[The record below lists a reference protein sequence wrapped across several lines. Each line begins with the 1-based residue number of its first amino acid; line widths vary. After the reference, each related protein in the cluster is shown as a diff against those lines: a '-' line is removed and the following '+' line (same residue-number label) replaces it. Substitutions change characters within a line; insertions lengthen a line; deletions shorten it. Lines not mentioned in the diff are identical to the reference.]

1 MAGLHRILYLHSSD
15 ELYGA
20 DRSLL
25 QLVTGLDRSRYTP
38 LVILPD
44 DLPYAGDLRR
54 ALSAEGVEVRLAD
67 LGILRRKYLTPFGLL
82 RSAVR
87 LFFAVIMLIGLIRR
101 ERISIV
107 HSNTTAVIAG
117 APAAVLTGTPHIWHV
132 REMVSSPRLLR
143 RLTAFLTAHAA
154 TQVIAVSGPVRDHL
168 IAGNRRNARHT
179 LVVHNGVKLERFA
192 GAAGSGAAVRRAW
205 QVAADQPL
213 IGMIGRVSR
222 WKGQHF
228 LLDAIEQVAAVRPAA
243 RFALVGSPAPGHE
256 AVMQE
261 LRSRVAAAGLADR
274 VIINEYRSDV
284 AAVLDAFDV
293 FVLPSIEPDPLPNV
307 VLEAMAVQRPVI
319 AAAHGGSLEMVEAGV
334 SGLLVP
340 PGDIA
345 ALTAAILQLIDQPA
359 LRQQFGTAGRAR
371 VEALFALPG
380 RLAWWNTFYGKFVR

>member
-1 MAGLHRILYLHSSD
+1 MAVPHRILYLHSSD

-25 QLVTGLDRSRYTP
+25 QLVTGIDRTRYTP

-44 DLPYAGDLRR
+44 DLPYDGELRR
-54 ALSAEGVEVRLAD
+54 ALAAENIDVRLAD

-87 LFFAVIMLIGLIRR
+87 LLIAVIMLVRLIRR
-101 ERISIV
+101 EQISLI

-117 APAAVLTGTPHIWHV
+117 APAALLTGTPHIWHV
-132 REMVSSPRLLR
+132 REMVARPRLLR
-143 RLTAFLTAHAA
+143 RLTAFLTAYAA
-154 TQVIAVSGPVRDHL
+154 TQVIAVSGPVREHL

-192 GAAGSGAAVRRAW
+192 AAAGSGAAVRAEW
-205 QVAADQPL
+205 QIAADQPL

-222 WKGQHF
+222 WKGQLF
-228 LLDAIEQVAAVRPAA
+228 LLAAVERVAALRPQA
-243 RFALVGSPAPGHE
+243 RFAFVGSPAPGHE

-261 LRSRVAAAGLADR
+261 LTARVAAAGLNDR
-274 VIINEYRSDV
+274 VIISEYRSDV
-284 AAVLDAFDV
+284 AALLDAFDL

-319 AAAHGGSLEMVEAGV
+319 ATAHGGSLEMVADGV
-334 SGLLVP
+334 SGLLIA
-340 PGDIA
+340 PGDVA
-345 ALTAAILQLIDQPA
+345 ALADAIVRLIDQPA
-359 LRQQFGTAGRAR
+359 TRAQFGLAGRAR
-371 VEALFALPG
+371 VETLFALPG
-380 RLAWWNTFYGKFVR
+380 RLAWWNEFYGKFVR